1 MFMMNP
7 IYEGVNGV
15 NEQYEIEAD
24 STEMKLS
31 DEYIAKTKTKIIV
44 INDKLS
50 SSFFNDVVF
59 SIKIEDNSQIEA
71 IIEELTEQKNFFPS
85 ISNLYYENGK
95 IHLITK
101 SINKSI
107 GLGKMFIDHI
117 DEVSEKT
124 IQKVI
129 AQLLEMLSQV
139 HLRKMN
145 FAQLALDDI
154 FIDVDNDDI
163 ILLNILQLKKDEGN
177 IDVKVISKLIKEII
191 KMYMIYSEDKSS
203 NPPSFRRNKSVN
215 IVNNFSFNQSNS
227 LSEELNELF
236 EILSKNDLTIEDI
249 AESQF
254 MRNGKI
260 MKQKTMKNKKVI
272 GCNNDINIGELV
284 SKFKASQLAVI
295 DEDNSDETLLSKV
308 ISDCSKKQKKKKLI
322 CLDDKKRKQVK
333 KAKLYSSAI
342 VGSSQMKNKS
352 FEESQSVIVTERKE
366 KKTPIR
372 ITFKPLDMVLVNTGS
387 MEMIEAAMKERKKE
401 IPRLR
406 VPLVNENNNIW
417 EKIKSIFN

>member
-31 DEYIAKTKTKIIV
+31 DEYIAKTKTKIIY

-59 SIKIEDNSQIEA
+59 FIKIEDNSQIEA
-71 IIEELTEQKNFFPS
+71 IIEELTEQKNFFHS

-260 MKQKTMKNKKVI
+260 TKQKTMKNKKVI

-352 FEESQSVIVTERKE
+352 FEESQSIIVTERKE

>member
-31 DEYIAKTKTKIIV
+31 DEYIAKTKTKIIY

-85 ISNLYYENGK
+85 ISNHFYENGK

-101 SINKSI
+101 SINNSI

-191 KMYMIYSEDKSS
+191 KMYMIYSDDKSS

-227 LSEELNELF
+227 LSEELSELF

-352 FEESQSVIVTERKE
+352 FEESQSIIVTERKE

>member
-31 DEYIAKTKTKIIV
+31 DEYIAKTKTKIIY

-85 ISNLYYENGK
+85 ISNHYYENGK

-101 SINKSI
+101 SINNSI

-139 HLRKMN
+139 RLRKMN

-352 FEESQSVIVTERKE
+352 FEESQSIIVTERKE

>member
-31 DEYIAKTKTKIIV
+31 DEYIAKTKTKIIS

-59 SIKIEDNSQIEA
+59 PIKIEDNSQIEA

-85 ISNLYYENGK
+85 ISNHYYENGK

-101 SINKSI
+101 SINNSI

-191 KMYMIYSEDKSS
+191 KMYMIYSDDKSS

-260 MKQKTMKNKKVI
+260 TKQKTMKNKKVI

-352 FEESQSVIVTERKE
+352 FEESQSIIVTERKE

>member
-31 DEYIAKTKTKIIV
+31 DEYIAKTKTKIIY

-117 DEVSEKT
+117 NEVSEKT

-352 FEESQSVIVTERKE
+352 FEESQSIIVTERKE

>member
-31 DEYIAKTKTKIIV
+31 DEYIAKTKTKIIY

-85 ISNLYYENGK
+85 ISNHYYENGK

-101 SINKSI
+101 SINNSI

-249 AESQF
+249 AESKF

-352 FEESQSVIVTERKE
+352 FEESQSIIVTERKE

>member
-31 DEYIAKTKTKIIV
+31 DEYIAKTKTKIIY

-227 LSEELNELF
+227 LSEELNELL

-260 MKQKTMKNKKVI
+260 TKQKTMKNKKVI

-352 FEESQSVIVTERKE
+352 FEESQSIIVTERKE

>member
-1 MFMMNP
+1 MNP

-31 DEYIAKTKTKIIV
+31 DEYIAKTKTKIIY

-117 DEVSEKT
+117 NEVSEKT

>member
-1 MFMMNP
+1 
-7 IYEGVNGV
+7 
-15 NEQYEIEAD
+15 
-24 STEMKLS
+24 
-31 DEYIAKTKTKIIV
+31 
-44 INDKLS
+44 
-50 SSFFNDVVF
+50 
-59 SIKIEDNSQIEA
+59 
-71 IIEELTEQKNFFPS
+71 
-85 ISNLYYENGK
+85 
-95 IHLITK
+95 
-101 SINKSI
+101 
-107 GLGKMFIDHI
+107 MFIDHI

-260 MKQKTMKNKKVI
+260 TKQKTMKNKKVI

>member
-31 DEYIAKTKTKIIV
+31 DEYIAKTKTKIIY

-85 ISNLYYENGK
+85 ISNHFYENGK

-101 SINKSI
+101 SINNSI

-139 HLRKMN
+139 RLRKMN

-260 MKQKTMKNKKVI
+260 TKQKTMKNKKVI

-352 FEESQSVIVTERKE
+352 FEESQSIIVTERKE

>member
-31 DEYIAKTKTKIIV
+31 DEYIAKTKTKIIF

-59 SIKIEDNSQIEA
+59 SIKIKDNSQIEA

-117 DEVSEKT
+117 NEVSEKT

-260 MKQKTMKNKKVI
+260 LKQKTMRNKKVI

>member
-31 DEYIAKTKTKIIV
+31 DEYIAKTKTKIIY

-85 ISNLYYENGK
+85 ISNHYYENGK

-101 SINKSI
+101 SINNSI

-191 KMYMIYSEDKSS
+191 KMYMIYSDDKSS

-260 MKQKTMKNKKVI
+260 TKQKTMKNKKVI

-352 FEESQSVIVTERKE
+352 FEESQSIIVTERKE

>member
-31 DEYIAKTKTKIIV
+31 DEYIAKTKTKIIY

-154 FIDVDNDDI
+154 FIDVDNDNI
-163 ILLNILQLKKDEGN
+163 ILLNILQLKKEEGN

-260 MKQKTMKNKKVI
+260 TKQKTMKNKKVI

>member
-31 DEYIAKTKTKIIV
+31 DEYIAKTKTKIIY

-101 SINKSI
+101 SINNSI

-191 KMYMIYSEDKSS
+191 KMYMIYSDDKSS

-284 SKFKASQLAVI
+284 AKFKASQLAVI

-352 FEESQSVIVTERKE
+352 FEESQNIIVTERKE

-417 EKIKSIFN
+417 EKIKSIFH

>member
-85 ISNLYYENGK
+85 ISNHYYENGK

-101 SINKSI
+101 SIKNSI

-215 IVNNFSFNQSNS
+215 IGNNFSFNKSNS

-260 MKQKTMKNKKVI
+260 TKQKTMKNKKVI

-352 FEESQSVIVTERKE
+352 FEESQSIIVTERKE

>member
-31 DEYIAKTKTKIIV
+31 DEYIAKTKTKIIY

-85 ISNLYYENGK
+85 ISNHFYENGK

-101 SINKSI
+101 SINNSI

-236 EILSKNDLTIEDI
+236 GILSKNDLTIEDI

-260 MKQKTMKNKKVI
+260 MKQKTMRNKKVI

-352 FEESQSVIVTERKE
+352 FEESQSIIVTERKE

>member
-31 DEYIAKTKTKIIV
+31 DEYIAKTKTKIIY

-117 DEVSEKT
+117 NEVSEKT

>member
-31 DEYIAKTKTKIIV
+31 DEYIAKTKTKIIY

-59 SIKIEDNSQIEA
+59 SIKIKDNSQIEA

-107 GLGKMFIDHI
+107 GLGKMFIYHI
-117 DEVSEKT
+117 NEVSEKT

-260 MKQKTMKNKKVI
+260 TKQKTMKNKKVI

-352 FEESQSVIVTERKE
+352 FEESQSIIVTERKE

>member
-1 MFMMNP
+1 
-7 IYEGVNGV
+7 
-15 NEQYEIEAD
+15 
-24 STEMKLS
+24 
-31 DEYIAKTKTKIIV
+31 
-44 INDKLS
+44 
-50 SSFFNDVVF
+50 
-59 SIKIEDNSQIEA
+59 
-71 IIEELTEQKNFFPS
+71 
-85 ISNLYYENGK
+85 
-95 IHLITK
+95 
-101 SINKSI
+101 
-107 GLGKMFIDHI
+107 MFIDHI
-117 DEVSEKT
+117 NEVSEKT

-260 MKQKTMKNKKVI
+260 TKQKTMKNKKVI
-272 GCNNDINIGELV
+272 GCNNDINIGE
-284 SKFKASQLAVI
+284 
-295 DEDNSDETLLSKV
+295 
-308 ISDCSKKQKKKKLI
+308 
-322 CLDDKKRKQVK
+322 
-333 KAKLYSSAI
+333 
-342 VGSSQMKNKS
+342 
-352 FEESQSVIVTERKE
+352 
-366 KKTPIR
+366 
-372 ITFKPLDMVLVNTGS
+372 
-387 MEMIEAAMKERKKE
+387 
-401 IPRLR
+401 
-406 VPLVNENNNIW
+406 
-417 EKIKSIFN
+417 

>member
-31 DEYIAKTKTKIIV
+31 DEYIAKTKTKIIY

-117 DEVSEKT
+117 NEVSEKT

-249 AESQF
+249 AASQF

-260 MKQKTMKNKKVI
+260 TKQKTMKNKKVI

-352 FEESQSVIVTERKE
+352 FEESQSIIVTERKE

>member
-31 DEYIAKTKTKIIV
+31 DEYIAKTKTKIIY

-85 ISNLYYENGK
+85 ISNHYYENGK

-101 SINKSI
+101 SINNSI

-215 IVNNFSFNQSNS
+215 IGNNFSFNK
-227 LSEELNELF
+227 LP
-236 EILSKNDLTIEDI
+236 LSK
-249 AESQF
+249 
-254 MRNGKI
+254 
-260 MKQKTMKNKKVI
+260 
-272 GCNNDINIGELV
+272 
-284 SKFKASQLAVI
+284 
-295 DEDNSDETLLSKV
+295 
-308 ISDCSKKQKKKKLI
+308 
-322 CLDDKKRKQVK
+322 
-333 KAKLYSSAI
+333 
-342 VGSSQMKNKS
+342 
-352 FEESQSVIVTERKE
+352 
-366 KKTPIR
+366 
-372 ITFKPLDMVLVNTGS
+372 
-387 MEMIEAAMKERKKE
+387 
-401 IPRLR
+401 
-406 VPLVNENNNIW
+406 
-417 EKIKSIFN
+417 

>member
-31 DEYIAKTKTKIIV
+31 DEYIAKTKTKIIY

-107 GLGKMFIDHI
+107 GLEKMFIDHI
-117 DEVSEKT
+117 NEVSEKT

-352 FEESQSVIVTERKE
+352 FEESQSIIVTERKE

>member
-31 DEYIAKTKTKIIV
+31 DEYIAKTKTKIIY

-85 ISNLYYENGK
+85 ISNHFYENGK

-101 SINKSI
+101 SINNSI

-154 FIDVDNDDI
+154 FIDVDNDKI

-191 KMYMIYSEDKSS
+191 KMYMIYSDDKSS

-352 FEESQSVIVTERKE
+352 FEESQSIIVTERKE

>member
-101 SINKSI
+101 SINNSI

-154 FIDVDNDDI
+154 FIDVDNDNI

-260 MKQKTMKNKKVI
+260 MKQKTMRNKKVI

-352 FEESQSVIVTERKE
+352 FEESQSIIVTERKE

>member
-31 DEYIAKTKTKIIV
+31 DEYIAKTKTKIIY

-101 SINKSI
+101 SINNSI

-227 LSEELNELF
+227 LSEELYELF

-260 MKQKTMKNKKVI
+260 TKQKTMKNKKVI

-352 FEESQSVIVTERKE
+352 FEESQSIIVTERKE

>member
-31 DEYIAKTKTKIIV
+31 DEYIAKTKTKIIY

-101 SINKSI
+101 SINNSI

-191 KMYMIYSEDKSS
+191 KMYMIYSDDKSS

-260 MKQKTMKNKKVI
+260 TKQKTMKNKKVI

-352 FEESQSVIVTERKE
+352 FEE
-366 KKTPIR
+366 
-372 ITFKPLDMVLVNTGS
+372 D
-387 MEMIEAAMKERKKE
+387 
-401 IPRLR
+401 
-406 VPLVNENNNIW
+406 
-417 EKIKSIFN
+417 